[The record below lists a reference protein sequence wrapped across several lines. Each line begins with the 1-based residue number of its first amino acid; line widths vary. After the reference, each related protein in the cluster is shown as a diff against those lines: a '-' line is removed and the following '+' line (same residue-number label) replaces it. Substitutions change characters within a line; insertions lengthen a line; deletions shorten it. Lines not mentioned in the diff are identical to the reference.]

1 MLYHWEIYLGGHRYT
16 CLMPLSDIV
25 TGHRTVCCLNLLMT
39 HFVDKEENQT
49 TTVAIYSTDTLYRCE
64 HINLYFCFTSKL
76 PDHRLCMTKVKDKTT
91 KKKILH
97 QRTHKQLKKACAVL
111 SAAAFYDIKNEAR
124 SSARETLSTQEPCL
138 LSQRNRVFP
147 GTRIT
152 TIWDSGLRSLM
163 SLTSSGPALNCTC
176 PLKIIKVNH
185 FY

>member
-91 KKKILH
+91 TKKRYYIKEHINN
-97 QRTHKQLKKACAVL
+97 LKKPVL
-111 SAAAFYDIKNEAR
+111 YF
-124 SSARETLSTQEPCL
+124 LLL
-138 LSQRNRVFP
+138 LSMILKMRP
-147 GTRIT
+147 GVLLGRHSALKSPVCSHRGTECFLAPVSQP
-152 TIWDSGLRSLM
+152 SG
-163 SLTSSGPALNCTC
+163 TP
-176 PLKIIKVNH
+176 V
-185 FY
+185 